1 MNRFLSVTYRINLT
15 ENSRLFYRQRIDE
28 ELVKSQKSSET
39 LFFAYTEFEVM
50 HDF

>member
-1 MNRFLSVTYRINLT
+1 MNPTEKLLSAGFIY
-15 ENSRLFYRQRIDE
+15 E

-50 HDF
+50 HGF